1 MRQRKW
7 NRLLI
12 IGTVAAALNIINF
25 DMEQYPVWQIVL
37 MYLSIAWLLIISLAN
52 GGAEHDSREDV

>member
-37 MYLSIAWLLIISLAN
+37 MYLSIVWLLIFSLAN
-52 GGAEHDSREDV
+52 GGAEHGSREDV